1 MNFVQ
6 KKLGDLLKTNDQ
18 SQICTILIL
27 FGILC
32 FLIFLTF
39 YTWNKQSNISLY
51 DNIKTIYN
59 SYSIS
64 KIK

>member
-51 DNIKTIYN
+51 DNIKIIYN